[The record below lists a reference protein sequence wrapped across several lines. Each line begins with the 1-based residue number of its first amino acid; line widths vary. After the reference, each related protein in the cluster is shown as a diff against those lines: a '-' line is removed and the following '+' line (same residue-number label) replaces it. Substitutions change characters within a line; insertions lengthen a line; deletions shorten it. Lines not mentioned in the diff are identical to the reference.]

1 MKWTIIFECEW
12 NLEIHRE
19 EDKSSIEYWVKRR
32 REKQWSEIT
41 TVYWIEWT
49 VEEIKTQKFI
59 DEYERDYERSLLES
73 QNRMYIERL
82 KKLWYT
88 ITK

>member
-1 MKWTIIFECEW
+1 MII
-12 NLEIHRE
+12 L
-19 EDKSSIEYWVKRR
+19 
-32 REKQWSEIT
+32 
-41 TVYWIEWT
+41 
-49 VEEIKTQKFI
+49 IKGKFI